1 MAAARCC
8 TQAAAGG
15 RSELTPSAS
24 AADHIPPACGA
35 LAPAAGQQRSSLS
48 RMDADEPGPAPGPHV
63 PGPASKEAPALG
75 APLHFSPRSH
85 SGGALEAGDH
95 PALRGAL
102 AGLGAPHL
110 GPPHARSGAAA
121 PGGPL
126 GARPRGAWPP
136 LGQELGR
143 LPGAGRQAPRGRG
156 DRPPANQGHSRVPAR
171 PFTAPLQRSVHAEGR
186 DAADGGA
193 AAAAAPSLPPGAIPR
208 RPKKPRSE
216 RSACMQHVK
225 RVNLQHSTRVIAC
238 MPELERAASP
248 GVYHERQGRRRW

>member
-121 PGGPL
+121 APGRRWARSSGACPEL
-126 GARPRGAWPP
+126 GARR
-136 LGQELGR
+136 
-143 LPGAGRQAPRGRG
+143 
-156 DRPPANQGHSRVPAR
+156 H
-171 PFTAPLQRSVHAEGR
+171 
-186 DAADGGA
+186 A
-193 AAAAAPSLPPGAIPR
+193 AAATAHQPTRDTAGSPPGPSRRRSSAASTLRGETRQTAERRRRRPRACRLAPSRGDQRSPGANAQHACSMSSVSTFSTAHASSPVCRSWSAR
-208 RPKKPRSE
+208 RL
-216 RSACMQHVK
+216 
-225 RVNLQHSTRVIAC
+225 RVCIMNARG
-238 MPELERAASP
+238 
-248 GVYHERQGRRRW
+248 GVAGD